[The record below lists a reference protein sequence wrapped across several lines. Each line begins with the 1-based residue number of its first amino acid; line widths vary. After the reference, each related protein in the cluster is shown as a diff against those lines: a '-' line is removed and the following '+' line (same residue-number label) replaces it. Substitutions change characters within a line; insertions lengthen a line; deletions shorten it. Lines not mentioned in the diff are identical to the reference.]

1 MESEFSYFLP
11 RDFRTANDEMLL
23 ISSAQAGDL
32 NSFNTLVLAY
42 QNLVFNAAFRIL
54 GDRFAADD
62 AAQDTFILAFRNLSS
77 FRGGSFR
84 SWLWRIVINVCRD
97 QIRRNKRRPTVRL
110 APPGEAGDGIESP
123 WWISDPGESPE
134 QRMERAD
141 LAQTIQACLD
151 ELPLEYRLVVT
162 LVDIQEMDY
171 AEAAETM
178 GLPIGTV
185 KSRLARARARM
196 SSCLRAKFV

>member
-1 MESEFSYFLP
+1 
-11 RDFRTANDEMLL
+11 MLL

-185 KSRLARARARM
+185 KSRLARARARL
-196 SSCLRAKFV
+196 SLCLQPSLL

>member
-110 APPGEAGDGIESP
+110 APPGEAGDDIESP

-185 KSRLARARARM
+185 KSRLARARARL
-196 SSCLRAKFV
+196 SLCLQPSLL

>member
-185 KSRLARARARM
+185 KSRLARARARL
-196 SSCLRAKFV
+196 SLCLQPSLL